1 MYLYLRS
8 TMQAKVTLP
17 GGEVEYACN
26 IVDYP
31 AEVLTTAN
39 KLRFMGQLM
48 YKVLSPCPG
57 ERLVSSVRIA
67 DLDARVNLGRR
78 GVAHR
83 IGSVRHGCH
92 ANR

>member
-1 MYLYLRS
+1 
-8 TMQAKVTLP
+8 MQAKVTLP

-48 YKVLSPCPG
+48 YKVLSPSLG
-57 ERLVSSVRIA
+57 ERPV
-67 DLDARVNLGRR
+67 
-78 GVAHR
+78 
-83 IGSVRHGCH
+83 
-92 ANR
+92 